1 MNSNHNAQAFD
12 PETGEIMEMTGAG
25 MGGGKTAADLIS
37 AGSQLL
43 QIRTKNQLMVAIQR
57 PRDLKVFETKLLAM
71 AAQAGEDFFYHMEFK
86 KHVQNCPRR
95 GCKCPVE
102 TTIEGPGVGLARAA
116 AQMWGNCS
124 VDTRIEQE
132 TADAFLVRSDFVD
145 FETNYTRSETKRVS
159 KMIARAGGYYK
170 AKDKDLDL
178 VYQQGASKVERDCI
192 VRSLPK
198 HILERAFEMAK
209 AAALQEKAPIPQQI
223 ARIIRRFGEIN
234 ISISMIE
241 RFLGC
246 AFTAEGM
253 QKAEKDPQEVCA
265 SLRGLITAIKGGDT
279 TIEEAFGQG
288 GEQIEATASR
298 RSGAIQVEDV
308 TPHVQTQPSEPA
320 QATVVSAVNQA
331 TPTGNGGEDLT
342 KPKAPRPSSKLTL

>member
-1 MNSNHNAQAFD
+1 
-12 PETGEIMEMTGAG
+12 

-57 PRDLKVFETKLLAM
+57 PRDTKAFETKLQAM
-71 AAQAGEDFFYHMEFK
+71 AAEAGEDFFYFIRYK
-86 KHVQNCPRR
+86 D
-95 GCKCPVE
+95 G
-102 TTIEGPGVGLARAA
+102 TIVEGPGVGLARAA
-116 AQMWGNCS
+116 AQLWGNCS

-132 TADAFLVRSDFVD
+132 TAEAFLVRSDFVD

-159 KMIARAGGYYK
+159 KLIARKGGYSK
-170 AKDKDLDL
+170 ATDKQLDL

-192 VRSLPK
+192 LRSLPK
-198 HILERAFEMAK
+198 HVIERAFEMAK

-223 ARIIRRFGEIN
+223 ARIIRRFGELN
-234 ISISMIE
+234 VSISMIE

-253 QKAEKDPQEVCA
+253 QKAEKNPQEVCA

-279 TIEEAFGQG
+279 TIEEAFAQG
-288 GEQIEATASR
+288 GEQIAATASR
-298 RSGAIQVEDV
+298 QPGAIQVEDV
-308 TPHVQTQPSEPA
+308 APHVRPQSSESA
-320 QATVVSAVNQA
+320 QATVASAANQSA
-331 TPTGNGGEDLT
+331 PGGNGGEDLT
-342 KPKAPRPSSKLTL
+342 KPKAPRPSSKPLQL